1 MDLRQMRY
9 FVTLASERNF
19 TRAAERLHIAQ
30 PPLSR
35 QIQQLEAELGA
46 ELIDRSSRPL
56 NLTPAGHLFHEQA
69 LQILGRVEDM
79 RSMMDL
85 ALVSERRRFGIGFV
99 ASIMYERLPALIRQF
114 RAEAPKVDLSLVEII
129 SLDQITALKDGR
141 IDLGF
146 GRIRFEDP
154 AVRRTVLRE
163 ERVVAAVSSTH
174 RLARHPGK
182 VSLARLAEE
191 PLILYPRA
199 PRPSYADQVL
209 SMFHDHG
216 LHPRIAQEARELQ
229 IAIGLVAAEEGIC
242 LVPESVRQSRTDD
255 VNYLLLEEPVTSPI
269 IMSQRAGDHS
279 PDIDLMA
286 KVIVRTYTEWAY
298 PIPESMRRFVDEV

>member
-9 FVTLASERNF
+9 FVALASERNF

-46 ELIDRSSRPL
+46 ELIDRTSRPL
-56 NLTPAGHLFHEQA
+56 KLTPAGHLFHEQA
-69 LQILGRVEDM
+69 LQVLGRVDDM
-79 RSMMDL
+79 RSMMDR
-85 ALVSERRRFGIGFV
+85 ALLSERPRFTIGFV
-99 ASIMYERLPALIRQF
+99 ASIMYARLPSLIRQF
-114 RAEAPKVDLSLVEII
+114 RAEAPKVDLNLVEII
-129 SLDQITALKDGR
+129 SLDQIAALKEGR

-154 AVRRTVLRE
+154 AVCRTVLRE
-163 ERVVAAVSSTH
+163 ERVVAAVPTSHS
-174 RLARHPGK
+174 LARQPGK
-182 VSLARLAEE
+182 APLARLAEE
-191 PLILYPRA
+191 PLIIYPRA

-209 SMFHDHG
+209 SMFHDQG
-216 LHPRIAQEARELQ
+216 LRPRVVQEARELQ

-255 VNYLLLEEPVTSPI
+255 VSYVQLEEAVTSPV
-269 IMSQRAGDHS
+269 IMSQRVGDHS
-279 PDIDLMA
+279 PYLDLMSRI
-286 KVIVRTYTEWAY
+286 IVRTYANWGY
-298 PIPESMRRFVDEV
+298 PIPESMRRFVEEL